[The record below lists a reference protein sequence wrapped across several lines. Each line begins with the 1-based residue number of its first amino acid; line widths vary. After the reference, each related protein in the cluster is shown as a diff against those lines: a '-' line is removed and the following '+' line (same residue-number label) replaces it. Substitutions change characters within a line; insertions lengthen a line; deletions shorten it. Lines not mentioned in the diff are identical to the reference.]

1 MAPERRL
8 RIEAIFHSALE
19 RDPVFRAPFL
29 DGACGQDVW
38 RVRDDRDRRNDRS
51 NRLPHTASSK
61 GWAAAE
67 WAWFTRLRT
76 FACDGSCPSSSWPTI
91 SSAETP
97 SPRTNSWTVPYMS
110 PEQVRAKDIDSRTDL
125 FSFGVVLYDMATG
138 TLPFRGESS
147 GAIFHSILNRSPV
160 PAVRLKSG
168 PARGSG
174 SHYRQVSRKG
184 SQPALPARFGSSHR
198 PPAFQAGHDLKRQA
212 RIRNRHCKISEGN
225 YPRCRACTP
234 RGRLLLLPP
243 RTAQH
248 TETHG

>member
-76 FACDGSCPSSSWPTI
+76 FACDVRVPQVPGRRYRPQRPLRHGRIPGRCRTCRRNKSALKI
-91 SSAETP
+91 STHG
-97 SPRTNSWTVPYMS
+97 RIY
-110 PEQVRAKDIDSRTDL
+110 SR
-125 FSFGVVLYDMATG
+125 
-138 TLPFRGESS
+138 S
-147 GAIFHSILNRSPV
+147 GWCFMTW
-160 PAVRLKSG
+160 
-168 PARGSG
+168 
-174 SHYRQVSRKG
+174 
-184 SQPALPARFGSSHR
+184 LPARCRF
-198 PPAFQAGHDLKRQA
+198 AGKA
-212 RIRNRHCKISEGN
+212 
-225 YPRCRACTP
+225 
-234 RGRLLLLPP
+234 RGRFSIPFSTALLCQPC
-243 RTAQH
+243 A
-248 TETHG
+248 